1 MIKLILSIVALVLI
15 GLSLY
20 VYMDKEST
28 PSTQP
33 AAHKAVAVEQPSIK
47 DEPTKTAS
55 VKKVEQVAQAKATQK
70 SVPAEKPSV
79 ASSSS
84 EDTAQAEAEI
94 GKGLTLE
101 SIENADVS
109 DEEKERMKMDI
120 AYRKIKHAEKRSVM
134 TREELMD
141 LFRNDVKN
149 GLISK

>member
-28 PSTQP
+28 PSTKP
-33 AAHKAVAVEQPSIK
+33 AAHKAVAVEKPSVK

-55 VKKVEQVAQAKATQK
+55 VKKVEQVAQKKVLPK
-70 SVPAEKPSV
+70 SKAEKTTSTVSV
-79 ASSSS
+79 K
-84 EDTAQAEAEI
+84 EDAGLAEVEI

-109 DEEKERMKMDI
+109 DEEKERMRDDLAYRESFKPSNSNLTDKEILETIKKDI
-120 AYRKIKHAEKRSVM
+120 A
-134 TREELMD
+134 
-141 LFRNDVKN
+141 N
-149 GLISK
+149 GF